1 MSSSPTS
8 SSHRFTAFAGDRL
21 IVSGDIATVARGAKE
36 AVDASPDAAVLVFD
50 DDSGAVVDLD
60 LRGSHAQVQA
70 RLRARFG
77 SEPHRDGDETEAGA
91 EGVALRGRGRP
102 RLGVVAREVTLLPR
116 HWEWL
121 AAQPGSASVVLR
133 RLIDEARARHAERDR
148 RRAAQKAA
156 YLFASAMAGDR
167 PNYEEAIRALFAG
180 DRDRFRMLVADWP
193 PDVRGHVQR
202 LASHAFGA
210 AGEGRLDSDS

>member
-1 MSSSPTS
+1 MPDSPTKTP
-8 SSHRFTAFAGDRL
+8 HRFTAFAGDRL
-21 IVSGDIATVARGAKE
+21 IVSGDIAAVARGARE
-36 AVDASPDAAVLVFD
+36 ALDASPEAAVLIFD

-60 LRGSHAQVQA
+60 LRGSPAQVQA
-70 RLRARFG
+70 RLRGRFG
-77 SEPHRDGDETEAGA
+77 GETRSDGGDAEAGG
-91 EGVALRGRGRP
+91 EGAAPRGRGRP

-116 HWEWL
+116 HWDWL

-133 RLIDEARARHAERDR
+133 RLVDEARTRHAERDR

-180 DRDRFRMLVADWP
+180 DGDRFRMLVADWP
-193 PDVRGHVQR
+193 RDVRGHAQR
-202 LASHAFGA
+202 LAAPAFGD
-210 AGEGRLDSDS
+210 AGGGLADGEP